1 MFFDHA
7 KIHVAAG
14 RGGDGCVSFRREMHV
29 PRGGPDGGDGGR
41 GGDVVLLAD
50 PQLRDLQTFTFKVH
64 FKAGSGR
71 PGAGARKHGAN
82 GESAPIP
89 VPLGTQVRI
98 DGRLVAD
105 MVEPGQRVV
114 VARGGA
120 GGRGNARF
128 VNSVRQAPKFA
139 ELGEEAESMWLELSL
154 KLMADAGLAGLPNA
168 GKSSLLRRLSNAKP
182 KVADYP
188 FTTVEPM
195 LGVVDWSGEGDVFT
209 LADVPGLLEGASEGV
224 GLGHEFLAHLERCQ
238 LLMHVVDITGYY
250 GVEPLEGFR
259 TILGELDAHAA
270 HLAGKPQVVLLNKID
285 AVPAAAVATWTNA
298 FTAEVERLRN
308 EGHPAFTYLLDE
320 DMPAARQLV
329 WPVSAATGAGL
340 PALLSWVGPLL
351 RRLTAGAA
359 AAVGEAAVAP
369 GEELPVGAGSVDAGS
384 VGTVVEVGEG
394 GRHVTYRPQG
404 ARARAFSA
412 RRGPDGF
419 VVEGRAVKRLVSRF
433 DLTDEEAIR
442 YLGERLDRLG
452 VYAALRALGA
462 QPGDDVDIEG
472 YAFEFQ

>member
-14 RGGDGCVSFRREMHV
+14 KGGDGCVSFRREMHV

-41 GGDVVLLAD
+41 GGDVVLVAD
-50 PQLRDLQTFTFKVH
+50 PGLRDLQVFTYKVH

-71 PGAGARKHGAN
+71 PGAGARKHGAD
-82 GESAPIP
+82 GESLLVP
-89 VPLGTQVRI
+89 VPLGTQVRV

-105 MVEPGQRVV
+105 LVEPGQRVL

-139 ELGEEAESMWLELSL
+139 ELGEEAEATWVSLSL
-154 KLMADAGLAGLPNA
+154 RLMADAGLAGLPNA

-224 GLGHEFLAHLERCQ
+224 GLGHEFLAHLERCR
-238 LLMHVVDITGYY
+238 LIMHVVDLTGYY
-250 GVEPLEGFR
+250 GDEPLQGFR
-259 TILGELDAHAA
+259 TILGELEAHAA
-270 HLAGKPQVVLLNKID
+270 ELADKPQVVLLNKID
-285 AVPAAAVATWTNA
+285 ALPASAVAEWREL
-298 FTAEVERLRN
+298 FTGEVERLRAQ
-308 EGHPAFTYLLDE
+308 GHPAFTYLLDGE
-320 DMPAARQLV
+320 MPVAERLV
-329 WPVSAATGAGL
+329 WPVSAVTGAGL
-340 PALLSWVGPLL
+340 ALLLSWVGPLIQAL
-351 RRLTAGAA
+351 ASCRT
-359 AAVGEAAVAP
+359 EAADMGP
-369 GEELPVGAGSVDAGS
+369 GETEQLRPTQALPSGS
-384 VGTVVEVGEG
+384 
-394 GRHVTYRPQG
+394 GRHVTYRPEG
-404 ARARAFSA
+404 ARSRAFTV
-412 RRGPDGF
+412 RRGPAGF

-442 YLGERLDRLG
+442 YLGERFERLG
-452 VYAALRALGA
+452 VNAALRAQGA
-462 QPGDDVDIEG
+462 QPGDDVDVEG
-472 YAFEFQ
+472 YEFEFH

>member
-1 MFFDHA
+1 MFFDQA

-14 RGGDGCVSFRREMHV
+14 KGGNGCVSFRREMHV

-41 GGDVVLLAD
+41 GGDVIFVAD
-50 PQLRDLQTFTFKVH
+50 PGLRDLQVFTYKVH
-64 FKAGSGR
+64 FKAGAGR

-82 GESAPIP
+82 GDSVVIQ
-89 VPLGTQVRI
+89 VPLGTQIHIDERLAADLVR
-98 DGRLVAD
+98 
-105 MVEPGQRVV
+105 PGQRAL

-139 ELGEEAESMWLELSL
+139 ELGEEADSMWLTLSL

-188 FTTVEPM
+188 FTTVAPL
-195 LGVVDWSGEGDVFT
+195 LGVVDWSGEGDVFI

-238 LLMHVVDITGYY
+238 LILHVVDLTGYY
-250 GVEPLEGFR
+250 GSEPLEGFR

-270 HLAGKPQVVLLNKID
+270 DLAGKPQIVLLNKID
-285 AVPAAAVATWTNA
+285 ALPAAAVAEWIA
-298 FTAEVERLRN
+298 VFAAEIERLRT
-308 EGHPAFTYLLDE
+308 EGHPAFTYLVDE
-320 DMPAARQLV
+320 EMPVAKRLV
-329 WPVSAATGAGL
+329 WPVSAVTGAGL
-340 PALLSWVGPLL
+340 APLLSWVGPLV
-351 RRLTAGAA
+351 RALTAGAA
-359 AAVGEAAVAP
+359 AAGEIATEMTEEQAMTGVGGAAPA
-369 GEELPVGAGSVDAGS
+369 
-384 VGTVVEVGEG
+384 VETSAG
-394 GRHVTYRPQG
+394 GRHVTYRPEG
-404 ARARAFSA
+404 ARARAFSV
-412 RRGPDGF
+412 RRGPAGF

-452 VYAALRALGA
+452 VYAALRAQGA

-472 YAFEFQ
+472 YDFEFQ